1 MKACVILPA
10 AGSSSRFGARE
21 KKQFTELEGRAVWL
35 RTVELFCNRDDVCQI
50 MLVIHPDDRE
60 LFLQRYSANLSFLGV
75 KVIDGGKERCDS
87 VQNALDQTSPEVT
100 HVAIH
105 DAVRPCVEK
114 KHIDAVFQ
122 AAALNGAAILA
133 TPVVHTLKRA
143 NGQGSIETTLPRKG
157 LWLAQTPQVFEKGL
171 LFRAYRDRPKNLVP
185 TDDSEVVEATG
196 HPVHL
201 VECDLGNLK
210 ITTASDLLL
219 AASILQSRPKP
230 AERRFHPFYEDENH

>member
-87 VQNALDQTSPEVT
+87 VQNAL
-100 HVAIH
+100 
-105 DAVRPCVEK
+105 
-114 KHIDAVFQ
+114 
-122 AAALNGAAILA
+122 ALI
-133 TPVVHTLKRA
+133 PITL
-143 NGQGSIETTLPRKG
+143 
-157 LWLAQTPQVFEKGL
+157 
-171 LFRAYRDRPKNLVP
+171 
-185 TDDSEVVEATG
+185 
-196 HPVHL
+196 
-201 VECDLGNLK
+201 
-210 ITTASDLLL
+210 
-219 AASILQSRPKP
+219 
-230 AERRFHPFYEDENH
+230 